1 MRVGTHRLGPRRLTK
16 YELARVIGTRACQ
29 LSNNDPPRC
38 FVGSEKNS
46 VNIALKELGSRT
58 IPNFIIKRYHPDGTY
73 EEWELQELL
82 ER

>member
-1 MRVGTHRLGPRRLTK
+1 
-16 YELARVIGTRACQ
+16 

-46 VNIALKELGSRT
+46 VNIALKELGSHT

-73 EEWELQELL
+73 EEWKLQELL